1 MEKILIPGID
11 EKIEKILRELE
22 LKTEVSP
29 ESFLKIHKTGK
40 HRYSTEALTPEGEKV
55 AFYARLHDNADA
67 KTKFGR
73 EIVFL
78 ERIRK
83 SNFPIKKVIPRIINW
98 GIEKDFEWMVR
109 EYPSPAPLEHN
120 RSLIQNQ
127 LPGMIR
133 KITKLVLEISD
144 ISPKIVR
151 GLKKFNCQNYLS
163 KNLYKGLVDKQII
176 TRELAQDI
184 LKIIKGNIPLAQ
196 KENHYLCHG
205 DLNLGNIL
213 ADKKEIWLIDWELI
227 QLNNFG
233 YDIGYLWTH
242 LWEAKKDFRRS
253 LMESFIKKLAPERFG
268 KFKKLL
274 PLVASYLSLGGI
286 ELKIEGEKK
295 EILRRRRNFYV
306 NLLKNCTKGF
316 NQLIKV

>member
-11 EKIEKILRELE
+11 EKIEKILRGLE

-29 ESFLKIHKTGK
+29 ENFLKIHKTGK
-40 HRYSTEALTPEGEKV
+40 HRYSTEALSPEGERV
-55 AFYARLHDNADA
+55 AFYARLHDNLDA
-67 KTKFGR
+67 KEKFTR

-83 SNFPIKKVIPRIINW
+83 SNFPIKKVIPKIINW
-98 GIEKDFEWMVR
+98 GIEKDFEWLVR
-109 EYPSPAPLEHN
+109 EYPTAPPLGQSRN
-120 RSLIQNQ
+120 LTQKPF
-127 LPGMIR
+127 PGMVR

-144 ISPKIVR
+144 ISPKTVR
-151 GLKKFNCQNYLS
+151 GLRKFNCQNYLS
-163 KNLYKGLVDKQII
+163 KNLYKGLVDKK
-176 TRELAQDI
+176 I
-184 LKIIKGNIPLAQ
+184 LTKDLTQNILEIIKKSIPLAQ
-196 KENHYLCHG
+196 KENHYFCHG

-227 QLNNFG
+227 QLNNFS
-233 YDIGYLWTH
+233 YDIGYLWAH
-242 LWEAKKDFRRS
+242 LWEAKKEFRRS
-253 LMESFIKKLAPERFG
+253 LVESFIKKLPPERLW

-274 PLVASYLSLGGI
+274 PLVVSYLSLGGI
-286 ELKIEGEKK
+286 ELKKEDEKK
-295 EILRRRRNFYV
+295 ELFKKRRNFYI